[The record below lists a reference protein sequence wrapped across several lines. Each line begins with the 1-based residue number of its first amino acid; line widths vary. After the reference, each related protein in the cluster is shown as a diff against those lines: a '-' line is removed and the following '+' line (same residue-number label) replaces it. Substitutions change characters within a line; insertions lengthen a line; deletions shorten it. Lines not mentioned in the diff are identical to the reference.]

1 MIKNLKDLTTEQKS
15 DILKALIT
23 KKIVKKDL
31 SNDCIQLLYEL
42 EKPIILMIDEWSSEK
57 RFLIN
62 GLEYEKRK
70 FEQFQKLGEALLGN
84 NDLHLIH
91 APYNEK
97 SSII

>member
-1 MIKNLKDLTTEQKS
+1 MIKNLKNLTTEQKS

-23 KKIVKKDL
+23 NKIIKKDL
-31 SNDCIQLLYEL
+31 SNDSVQLLYEL

-62 GLEYEKRK
+62 GQEYEKRK
-70 FEQFQKLGEALLGN
+70 FEQIQKLGKALLSE
-84 NDLHLIH
+84 NDIHLIH

-97 SSII
+97 STIA

>member
-1 MIKNLKDLTTEQKS
+1 MIKSLKNLTTEQKS

-23 KKIVKKDL
+23 NKIIKKDL
-31 SNDCIQLLYEL
+31 SNDSVQLLYEL

-62 GLEYEKRK
+62 GQEYDKRK
-70 FEQFQKLGEALLGN
+70 FEQIQKLGEALLN
-84 NDLHLIH
+84 ENDIQLIH

-97 SSII
+97 STII